1 MEANDYDPTTD
12 QTLSP
17 QLPAHWTERPR
28 RVLLPAVPET
38 ASDVPWLT
46 SIHPTEDRGSYGQ
59 AGFRGNCSGVLIRD
73 LLQYFRPTRVLDP
86 MSGGGTCRDVC
97 LELGIDC
104 QCFDLTN
111 GFDAVDPTRYADLGR
126 FDFGWLHPPYWR
138 MIRYGSDPRCLSN
151 APTLA
156 DFLQRLQTI
165 IRNCVGV
172 LAPAGHV
179 AILMGDGK
187 DQGDYLGLP
196 FHTLAAAASA
206 GLWLAAPE
214 IVRFSHGASS
224 SARRYRTCFIPRLHD
239 LCFVLKHSGSANHTG
254 LAA

>member
-1 MEANDYDPTTD
+1 MDTTKKQT
-12 QTLSP
+12 QTLVP
-17 QLPAHWTERPR
+17 QPPAYWSEQPR
-28 RVLLPAVPET
+28 RVSLPAIPET

-46 SIHPTEDRGSYGQ
+46 SIHATDDRGSYGQ

-97 LELGIDC
+97 DELGIDS
-104 QCFDLTN
+104 QSFDLAS
-111 GFDAVDPTRYADLGR
+111 GFDAADPTRYADLGR
-126 FDFGWLHPPYWR
+126 FDFVWLHPPYWR
-138 MIRYGSDPRCLSN
+138 MIRYGSDRRCLSN

-156 DFLQRLQTI
+156 DFLQSLQTI

-172 LAPAGHV
+172 LSSAGHL
-179 AILMGDGK
+179 AILIGDGK

-196 FHTLAAAASA
+196 FHTLALATAE

-214 IVRFSHGASS
+214 IVRFSHGATSS
-224 SARRYRTCFIPRLHD
+224 GKRYHTRFIPRLHD
-239 LCFVLKHSGSANHTG
+239 LCFVLKRHPGTTTLTG